1 MKQLMK
7 HKESIR
13 RTVYHFFMIITSF
26 AMLYPL
32 FWMVFSSFKPTPEIM
47 LTSGQLFPRAPT
59 IQNYISGWAGFA
71 RLTFGTFFKN
81 SLFIAVIRV
90 IGVTLSC
97 SLIAFGFARISFKTK
112 NFWFILM
119 IITMCL
125 PGQVIMIP
133 QYLMFNSMDW
143 VGTYFPLLVPSFF
156 GHAFNAFLLTQFMR
170 NIPRELNET
179 AKIDGCSW
187 FGLYWHIILPLVKPA
202 LATVAVLTFMSSWDD
217 FYSALLYLNKPS
229 MYPVSY
235 ALKLFSDEAST
246 NYGPMLAMSSLSLV
260 PILILFFIFQKGLVE
275 GISTTGIKA

>member
-1 MKQLMK
+1 MPKN
-7 HKESIR
+7 
-13 RTVYHFFMIITSF
+13 TYHFFMIIASF
-26 AMLYPL
+26 IMLYPL
-32 FWMVFSSFKPTPEIM
+32 FWMLSSSFKPTADIM
-47 LTSGQLFPRAPT
+47 LTAGQLIPRTAT
-59 IQNYISGWAGFA
+59 IQNYIIGWAGFA

-90 IGVTLSC
+90 IGITTSC
-97 SLIAFGFARISFKTK
+97 SLIAFGFARIPFKTR
-112 NFWFILM
+112 NFWFIVM
-119 IITMCL
+119 ILTMCL

-133 QYLMFNSMDW
+133 QYLLFNSMGW
-143 VGTYFPLLVPSFF
+143 VGTYLPLLIPSFF

-187 FGLYWHIILPLVKPA
+187 FGLYMHIILPLVKPA
-202 LATVAVLTFMSSWDD
+202 MATVAVLTFMSSWDD

-246 NYGPMLAMSSLSLV
+246 NYGPMLAMSNLSLV

-275 GISTTGIKA
+275 GISTTGIKG